1 MNHSI
6 VQPKPDR
13 RPLVILIIFFVALW
27 VLMAVTWLYDDAG
40 YTVGMPGPIFMILLV
55 SPLAAG
61 AVVGYY
67 KADLRSGIKAGMIA
81 GALFGA
87 ANIIGN
93 LIWGLVL
100 SARGRIPADQP
111 FTLLEG
117 MFEALSF
124 LVFFALIG
132 LVLGAIGG
140 AIGAA
145 VCARARRTQSG
156 LRGER

>member
-1 MNHSI
+1 MNHTI

-13 RPLVILIIFFVALW
+13 RPLVILLIFLIALW
-27 VLMAVTWLYDDAG
+27 VLMAVTWMYDDAG
-40 YTVGMPGPIFMILLV
+40 YTVGMPAPVFFLHLI
-55 SPLAAG
+55 SPLVAG
-61 AVVGYY
+61 LVVGWY
-67 KADLRSGIKAGMIA
+67 KVGLRSGVKAGMIA

-93 LIWGLVL
+93 LMWGLVL
-100 SARGRIPADQP
+100 LAQGRIPADQP
-111 FTLLEG
+111 FTFLEG
-117 MFEALSF
+117 VFEALSF

-145 VCARARRTQSG
+145 VSARARG
-156 LRGER
+156 YEII

>member
-1 MNHSI
+1 MSTVSI
-6 VQPKPDR
+6 RPKSDR
-13 RPLVILIIFFVALW
+13 RPLVILVFFYVALW
-27 VLMAVTWLYDDAG
+27 VLMAVTWMYDDAG

-111 FTLLEG
+111 FTFLEG

-124 LVFFALIG
+124 LVFFALVG

-140 AIGAA
+140 ALGAA
-145 VCARARRTQSG
+145 VSARSAGTKRVKG
-156 LRGER
+156 